1 MVEDQISVD
10 SMTEVLHFRKYVF
23 LIFFAQGRRE
33 DQYHSYGKYEATAS
47 SWLA

>member
-23 LIFFAQGRRE
+23 FIFFAQGRRE
-33 DQYHSYGKYEATAS
+33 DQYHSYTVNMKPQ
-47 SWLA
+47 LAAG